1 MLVKEELSS
10 NSEHDWIWPAGELA
24 IQCSPEQ
31 LQPFAAPIV
40 ERLMPIL
47 AAPMTQM
54 PRSIVENRFA
64 SYRLL
69 CLVPCQAVAAA
80 LCCDASGPVSMP
92 W

>member
-1 MLVKEELSS
+1 MLVIREVGADT
-10 NSEHDWIWPAGELA
+10 EHDWVWFAGELA

-64 SYRLL
+64 LIQTVLL
-69 CLVPCQAVAAA
+69 
-80 LCCDASGPVSMP
+80 GPMP
-92 W
+92 NFSSCSVL